1 LFAVEALFA
10 LDGLFLVDL
19 FSLLVVLFSGVFA
32 LLLLFLVADCCRMSV
47 LEGYLLIRKDEVGFD
62 PDALVV

>member
-19 FSLLVVLFSGVFA
+19 FSLLLVLLRGVFA
-32 LLLLFLVADCCRMSV
+32 LLLLFLEADCYLMSV

-62 PDALVV
+62 PDALVL